1 MTDMSI
7 RHQGASARGPRPV
20 GPAPIGPRRA
30 AGPAGAGPRPTGTAP
45 RTKADPTAAR
55 VAVGAG
61 GVAAALALI
70 AAIAAPAAA
79 QTSQATALLQAPIE
93 PPVQH
98 VTRIVVIP
106 STQTPPPRQV
116 VMASPLPAPT
126 ARVVTIVTSQSGK
139 P

>member
-7 RHQGASARGPRPV
+7 RDAGTSLRGPRPV
-20 GPAPIGPRRA
+20 GPAPTGPRPA
-30 AGPAGAGPRPTGTAP
+30 AGPAGPARPAAGTPPRA
-45 RTKADPTAAR
+45 KADPTAAR

-79 QTSQATALLQAPIE
+79 QTSQVTALAQAPIE

-98 VTRIVVIP
+98 VTRVVVIP

-116 VMASPLPAPT
+116 VVASPLPAPT